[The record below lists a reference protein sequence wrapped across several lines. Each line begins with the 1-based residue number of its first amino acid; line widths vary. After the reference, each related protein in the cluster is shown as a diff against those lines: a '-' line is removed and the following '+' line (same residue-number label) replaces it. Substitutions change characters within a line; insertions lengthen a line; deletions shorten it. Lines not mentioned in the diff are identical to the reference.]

1 MNYYVDYFDYYLS
14 GLRAG
19 YRLETGNRSKRLL
32 FDLLCIDPKHDVFI
46 FTLTETLLEDSNNI
60 LIQYTDFW
68 KFGVFK
74 IAMAPKYK
82 SVNKYI
88 NDRLNILNNSPDI
101 SDNFELKIYESD
113 IPEAFLQSFL
123 VNELGLKGKSSFII
137 HRQLDADTINR
148 HLLIEK
154 ISNLDYMNEGLGSL
168 ICASDIDK
176 INTILYDRARNRSLL
191 FQRSYILED
200 LYKQYP
206 ALNYNRS
213 FLTKMFD
220 NNYNDAM
227 AQAVKAVRLSQ
238 IKSRLSSVSLE
249 CFILCLDKT
258 LYKELSSLTPHQLY
272 LLILTDDWQMYIEYI
287 SSLYSLLYNNK
298 LGSEEMY
305 YYFKKYYLRR
315 AYAFDFIFEIMSKI
329 ISSVN
334 YPEIFWKSDLQRG
347 KDIAKSMLRQRNSIS
362 DQMCTYAAEI
372 STRTPGILITIRN
385 IKNRNE

>member
-19 YRLETGNRSKRLL
+19 YRLETRNRSKRLL

-88 NDRLNILNNSPDI
+88 NDRLSILNNSPDI

-113 IPEAFLQSFL
+113 IPETFLQSFL
-123 VNELGLKGKSSFII
+123 VNELGLRGKSSFII

-154 ISNLDYMNEGLGSL
+154 ISNLDYMNEGLGNL

-176 INTILYDRARNRSLL
+176 INNILYDRARNKNLL

-249 CFILCLDKT
+249 RFILCLDKT

-272 LLILTDDWQMYIEYI
+272 LLILTDDWQVYIEYI
-287 SSLYSLLYNNK
+287 SSLYSLLYNNQ
-298 LGSEEMY
+298 LRSEEMY
-305 YYFKKYYLRR
+305 HYFKKYYIRR
-315 AYAFDFIFEIMSKI
+315 EYAFDFIFEIMSKI
-329 ISSVN
+329 ISSLN

-372 STRTPGILITIRN
+372 STRTPGILITVRN